1 MKLPSCVNL
10 VGYVAA
16 VFEFETEHNLPPGP
30 YPRMP
35 LCSEELT
42 GHVVKLEILSG
53 AADYEEGRLGLA
65 CSPVSEPIA

>member
-1 MKLPSCVNL
+1 
-10 VGYVAA
+10 
-16 VFEFETEHNLPPGP
+16 
-30 YPRMP
+30 MP